1 MKKIAL
7 LLAALAVNSVMQA
20 SVSFAENP
28 TCVLMKFTDDTRF
41 DKVDS
46 AGMLSDLVME
56 KLVNTGKLNFRGT
69 KVINQDIEKMLYNE
83 RAAELRNARRAMSWG
98 DYNTLFEGPGF
109 KENMAQSM
117 ATATVGQIV
126 DPNLTAPIGKNNGAE
141 YLIQGTICNIGTGQW
156 LNTDINA
163 AMGYASMA
171 TSTLGMSGITSFL
184 GPVGPLLS
192 GLQNKKTS
200 IGVQSELRLIKAAT
214 GEVVWYKK
222 CVSKVE
228 SDHFTVDGAGG
239 LLGAD
244 GLAGAVLSNVPAS
257 WGDDKLSSELLY
269 KVLDKASQEI
279 SDAIVAD
286 IDAGKLFLK

>member
-1 MKKIAL
+1 
-7 LLAALAVNSVMQA
+7 
-20 SVSFAENP
+20 
-28 TCVLMKFTDDTRF
+28 
-41 DKVDS
+41 
-46 AGMLSDLVME
+46 
-56 KLVNTGKLNFRGT
+56 
-69 KVINQDIEKMLYNE
+69 
-83 RAAELRNARRAMSWG
+83 
-98 DYNTLFEGPGF
+98 
-109 KENMAQSM
+109 M

-126 DPNLTAPIGKNNGAE
+126 DPNLTAPIGRNNNAE

-156 LNTDINA
+156 LNTDINSA
-163 AMGYASMA
+163 IGYANMA
-171 TSTLGMSGITSFL
+171 ASTLGMAGISSFL

-228 SDHFTVDGAGG
+228 SDHFTVAGAGG
-239 LLGAD
+239 LLGAG
-244 GLAGAVLSNVPAS
+244 GLAGVAMDNIPAS
-257 WGDDKLSSELLY
+257 WGNDKLSSELLY

-286 IDAGKLFLK
+286 VDAGKLFLK

>member
-1 MKKIAL
+1 MKKVAL
-7 LLAALAVNSVMQA
+7 LLAALTACSIMSA

-69 KVINQDIEKMLYNE
+69 KVINQDIEQMLYNE
-83 RAAELRNARRAMSWG
+83 RATELRNARRAMGWG

-126 DPNLTAPIGKNNGAE
+126 DPNLTAPIGRNNGAE

-156 LNTDINA
+156 INTDINSA
-163 AMGYASMA
+163 VSYANMA
-171 TSTLGMSGITSFL
+171 TSTLGMAGISSFL

-192 GLQNKKTS
+192 GIQNKKTS
-200 IGVQSELRLIKAAT
+200 MGVQSELRLIKAAT

-222 CVSKVE
+222 CTSKVE
-228 SDHFTVDGAGG
+228 SDHFTIDGAGS

-244 GLAGAVLSNVPAS
+244 GLAGIAMANIPAS

-286 IDAGKLFLK
+286 VDAGKLFLK